1 MVNADEESKVAVVGT
16 GARSRLWTR
25 AVGGRP
31 GLDLVAFAD
40 PNPGR
45 LDSAQRLLTA
55 ELGRRPAVLWPAVD
69 DLATLLEREH
79 VGTVVV
85 TSVDRT
91 HAGHIVTALRHGA
104 RVVTEKPMT
113 IDPESTR
120 LVLDAVEQ
128 THGDLTVGFNYRFN
142 PVHLQVRRLLAE
154 GAVGDVLS
162 VHFEWLLDLHHGA
175 DYFRRWHRDKANNG
189 GLMVHKA
196 SHHFDLVCWWL
207 DADPVEVAAF
217 GRTAFYGSGGTGVRD
232 GLARDYERSTGSTAA
247 VGDPFAL
254 DLAADDQ
261 LRELY
266 LDAEVHDGYLR
277 DRNVFAPGV
286 STEDDVAVLARFDT
300 GASLSYH
307 LTAYSPWEGYRIAF
321 NGSAGR
327 LELEVVETTW
337 ADPGSAGP
345 QGALVYGEA
354 PDPRAGATTITLHRH
369 WQPPRDIPADTVAG
383 GHGGGDERLM
393 AAVFDHDDPATIAA
407 DARDGARALLI
418 GMAAN
423 ASMAAGSTIRTADLL
438 RLPGRPV
445 PSGGAGPG

>member
-1 MVNADEESKVAVVGT
+1 MVNADTGSRVAVVGT

-25 AVGGRP
+25 AVAARP
-31 GLDLVAFAD
+31 ALDLVAFAD

-45 LDSAQRLLTA
+45 LDASQRLLTA
-55 ELGRRPAVLWPAVD
+55 ELGRPPAALWPAVD
-69 DLATLLEREH
+69 DLATLLEREA
-79 VGTVVV
+79 VDTVVV

-120 LVLDAVEQ
+120 LVLDTVAATGGEV
-128 THGDLTVGFNYRFN
+128 LVGFNYRFN
-142 PVHLQVRRLLAE
+142 PVHLQVRQLLAE

-162 VHFEWLLDLHHGA
+162 VHFEWLLDTHHGA

-217 GRTAFYGSGGTGVRD
+217 GRTAFYGDRGVGVTG
-232 GLARDYERSTGSTAA
+232 GLARDYERSTGSPAA

-266 LDAEVHDGYLR
+266 LDSEVHDGYLR

-286 STEDDVAVLARFDT
+286 TTEDDMAVLARFDT

-337 ADPGSAGP
+337 TDPGSAGP
-345 QGALVYGEA
+345 RGALVYGEA
-354 PDPRAGATTITLHRH
+354 PDPHAGATTITLHRH
-369 WQPPRDIPADTVAG
+369 WQPPQDIPARTVAG

-393 AAVFDHDDPATIAA
+393 AAVFDGDDPGHIAA

-423 ASMAAGSTIRTADLL
+423 EAFRSGSVVRTADLVT
-438 RLPGRPV
+438 LPPRA
-445 PSGGAGPG
+445 PSGVAGPA

>member
-1 MVNADEESKVAVVGT
+1 MRPLRLIRSGPREDERCLGQ
-16 GARSRLWTR
+16 
-25 AVGGRP
+25 
-31 GLDLVAFAD
+31 DLV
-40 PNPGR
+40 
-45 LDSAQRLLTA
+45 Q
-55 ELGRRPAVLWPAVD
+55 
-69 DLATLLEREH
+69 
-79 VGTVVV
+79 
-85 TSVDRT
+85 
-91 HAGHIVTALRHGA
+91 
-104 RVVTEKPMT
+104 
-113 IDPESTR
+113 
-120 LVLDAVEQ
+120 
-128 THGDLTVGFNYRFN
+128 FN
-142 PVHLQVRRLLAE
+142 PVHLQVRQLLAE
-154 GAVGDVLS
+154 HAVGDVLS
-162 VHFEWLLDLHHGA
+162 VHFEWLLDTHHGA

-217 GRTAFYGSGGTGVRD
+217 GRTAFYGSDGVGVAT
-232 GLARDYERSTGSTAA
+232 GLARDYERSTGSAA
-247 VGDPFAL
+247 AAGDPFAL

-286 STEDDVAVLARFDT
+286 STEDDMAVLARFET

-337 ADPGSAGP
+337 TDPGSAGP

-354 PDPRAGATTITLHRH
+354 PDPHAGATRITLHRH
-369 WQPPRDIPADTVAG
+369 WQPPQDIPAETVAG

-393 AAVFDHDDPATIAA
+393 AAVFDGDDPGHIAA
-407 DARDGARALLI
+407 DSRDGARALLI

-423 ASMAAGSTIRTADLL
+423 EAFETGSTVRTADLL
-438 RLPGRPV
+438 TLPPRR
-445 PSGGAGPG
+445 

>member
-1 MVNADEESKVAVVGT
+1 MADTTPDRSRVAVVGT
-16 GARSRLWTR
+16 GARSALWTR
-25 AVGGRP
+25 AVGARP

-40 PNPGR
+40 PNPAR
-45 LDSAQRLLTA
+45 VDVAQRLLT
-55 ELGRRPAVLWPAVD
+55 EGLGRAPATLSTDVD
-69 DLATLLEREH
+69 DLAGLLRRER

-91 HAGHIVTALRHGA
+91 HAGHLVTALRHGA

-113 IDPESTR
+113 IDPAGTR
-120 LVLDAVEQ
+120 AVLDAVAATGGE
-128 THGDLTVGFNYRFN
+128 LRVGFNYRFN
-142 PVHLQVRRLLAE
+142 PVHRQVRRLLTE

-162 VHFEWLLDLHHGA
+162 VHFEWLLDVHHGA

-207 DADPVEVAAF
+207 DADPVTVTAL
-217 GRTAFYGSGGTGVRD
+217 GRTAFYGAAGHAR
-232 GLARDYERSTGSTAA
+232 GLARDYVRATGSPGAA
-247 VGDPFAL
+247 GDPFAL
-254 DLAADDQ
+254 DLAADPR

-277 DRNVFAPGV
+277 DRNVFGPGIT
-286 STEDDVAVLARFDT
+286 TEDDVAVLAGFDT

-307 LTAYSPWEGYRIAF
+307 LTAHSPWEGYRIAF

-327 LELEVVETTW
+327 LELDVVETTW
-337 ADPGSAGP
+337 AAPGQAGP

-354 PDPRAGATTITLHRH
+354 ADPHAGTTRITLHRH
-369 WQPPRDIPADTVAG
+369 WRPPVDVPAETVAG

-393 AAVFDHDDPATIAA
+393 AALFDGDDPDGIAA
-407 DARDGARALLI
+407 DHRDGARALLI
-418 GMAAN
+418 GLAAN
-423 ASMAAGSTIRTADLL
+423 VSFGTGGTVRPADLVT
-438 RLPGRPV
+438 LPPR
-445 PSGGAGPG
+445 